1 MNLLNAFPSSLTF
14 SQQIVILIRIVL
26 ATACGSLVGLERS
39 RRLKG
44 AGIRTHS
51 LVACTAALL
60 MIISKYGFTD
70 LFVNGTDF
78 AGVRGADPARI
89 AAQIV
94 SGVSFLG
101 VGIIYR
107 DVSYATKGLTTAA
120 GIWAVAAIGMAIGS
134 GMYVAGI
141 FTTAFILGLQIFMHK
156 HMVGADLYND
166 MKIEITMKDSPALR
180 EEINRQLT
188 LWDPVIVEEAISRTG
203 AGLIKYSFTL
213 KSRGKLTYKDVHE
226 YMSKHPDI
234 QDFRIY
240 GEF

>member
-1 MNLLNAFPSSLTF
+1 MGFQAAFPSALTMY
-14 SQQIVILIRIVL
+14 QQLVILVRIVL
-26 ATACGSLVGLERS
+26 ATACGSVIGLERS

-51 LVACTAALL
+51 VVAAASCLL

-70 LFVNGTDF
+70 LVVSGMEF
-78 AGVRGADPARI
+78 AGTKGADPSRI

-107 DVSYATKGLTTAA
+107 DVRYATKGLTTAA
-120 GIWAVAAIGMAIGS
+120 GIWAVAAIGMAIGC
-134 GMYVAGI
+134 GMYVTGI

-156 HMVGADLYND
+156 HMIGADLYND
-166 MKIEITMKDSPALR
+166 MKIEI
-180 EEINRQLT
+180 EINRQLA

-213 KSRGKLTYKDVHE
+213 KSRGKLTHKDVHE

-234 QDFRIY
+234 QDFKIY

>member
-107 DVSYATKGLTTAA
+107 DVRYATKGLTTAA
-120 GIWAVAAIGMAIGS
+120 GIWAVSAIGMAIGC

-166 MKIEITMKDSPALR
+166 MKIEITMKDSPELR
-180 EEINRQLT
+180 EEINRQLA

-213 KSRGKLTYKDVHE
+213 KSRGKLTHKDVHE
-226 YMSKHPDI
+226 YMSKYPDI

>member
-1 MNLLNAFPSSLTF
+1 MGFQAAFPSALTMY
-14 SQQIVILIRIVL
+14 QQLIILVRIVL
-26 ATACGSLVGLERS
+26 ATVCGSVIGLERS

-51 LVACTAALL
+51 VVAAAACLL

-70 LFVNGTDF
+70 LMVNGVEF
-78 AGVRGADPARI
+78 AGTKGADPSRI
-89 AAQIV
+89 ASQIV

-107 DVSYATKGLTTAA
+107 DVRYATKGLTTAA

-141 FTTAFILGLQIFMHK
+141 FTTAFILGLQILMHH
-156 HMVGADLYND
+156 HMIGADLYND
-166 MKIEITMKDSPALR
+166 MKIEITMKDSPELR
-180 EEINRQLT
+180 KEIYKQLD
-188 LWDPVIVEEAISRTG
+188 LWDSVIMEAGISQ
-203 AGLIKYSFTL
+203 AGDGYVKNSFTL
-213 KSRGKLTYKDVHE
+213 KSKGKMTHKEVYD
-226 YMSKHPDI
+226 YMANHPDI
-234 QDFRIY
+234 RDFKIY

>member
-1 MNLLNAFPSSLTF
+1 MSGAPSEGRRHPHPQRRRSGGLPAHDHLE
-14 SQQIVILIRIVL
+14 VRIH
-26 ATACGSLVGLERS
+26 GPGGQ
-39 RRLKG
+39 RR
-44 AGIRTHS
+44 GIRRT
-51 LVACTAALL
+51 
-60 MIISKYGFTD
+60 K
-70 LFVNGTDF
+70 
-78 AGVRGADPARI
+78 GADPSRI

-107 DVSYATKGLTTAA
+107 DVRYATKGLTTAA
-120 GIWAVAAIGMAIGS
+120 GIWAVSAIGMAIGC

-166 MKIEITMKDSPALR
+166 MKIEITMKDSPELR

-234 QDFRIY
+234 QDFKIY

>member
-1 MNLLNAFPSSLTF
+1 MGFQAAFPSALTMY
-14 SQQIVILIRIVL
+14 QQLIILVRIVL
-26 ATACGSLVGLERS
+26 ATVCGSVIGLERS

-51 LVACTAALL
+51 VVAAAACLL

-70 LFVNGTDF
+70 LMVNGVEF
-78 AGVRGADPARI
+78 AGTKGADPSRI
-89 AAQIV
+89 ASQIV

-107 DVSYATKGLTTAA
+107 DVRYATKGLTTAA

-141 FTTAFILGLQIFMHK
+141 FTTAFILGLQILMHH
-156 HMVGADLYND
+156 HMIGADLYND
-166 MKIEITMKDSPALR
+166 MKIEITMKDSPELR
-180 EEINRQLT
+180 KEIYKQLD
-188 LWDPVIVEEAISRTG
+188 LWDSVIMEAGISQTG
-203 AGLIKYSFTL
+203 DGYVKNSFTL
-213 KSRGKLTYKDVHE
+213 KSKGKMTHKEVYD
-226 YMSKHPDI
+226 YMANHPDI
-234 QDFRIY
+234 RDFKIY

>member
-156 HMVGADLYND
+156 HMIGADLYND
-166 MKIEITMKDSPALR
+166 MKIEITMKDSPELR
-180 EEINRQLT
+180 EEINRQLA

-213 KSRGKLTYKDVHE
+213 KSRGKLTHKDVHE

>member
-141 FTTAFILGLQIFMHK
+141 FTTAFILGLQILMHH
-156 HMVGADLYND
+156 HMIGADLYND
-166 MKIEITMKDSPALR
+166 MKIEITMKDSPELR
-180 EEINRQLT
+180 KEIYKQLD
-188 LWDPVIVEEAISRTG
+188 LWDSVIMEAGISQ
-203 AGLIKYSFTL
+203 AGDGYVKNSFTL
-213 KSRGKLTYKDVHE
+213 KSKGKMTHKEVYD
-226 YMSKHPDI
+226 YMANHPDI
-234 QDFRIY
+234 RDFKIF

>member
-1 MNLLNAFPSSLTF
+1 MGFQAAFPSALTMY
-14 SQQIVILIRIVL
+14 QQLVILVRIVL
-26 ATACGSLVGLERS
+26 ATACGSVIGLERS

-51 LVACTAALL
+51 VVAAASCLL

-70 LFVNGTDF
+70 LVVSGMEF
-78 AGVRGADPARI
+78 AGTKGADPSRI

-107 DVSYATKGLTTAA
+107 DVRYATKGLTTAA
-120 GIWAVAAIGMAIGS
+120 GIWAVAAIGMAIGC
-134 GMYVAGI
+134 GMYVTGI

-156 HMVGADLYND
+156 HMIGADLYND

-180 EEINRQLT
+180 EEINRQLA

-213 KSRGKLTYKDVHE
+213 KSRGKLTHKDIHE

-234 QDFRIY
+234 QDFKIY

>member
-1 MNLLNAFPSSLTF
+1 MGFQAAFPSALTMY
-14 SQQIVILIRIVL
+14 QQLIILVRIVL
-26 ATACGSLVGLERS
+26 ATVCGSVIGLERS

-51 LVACTAALL
+51 VVAAAACLL

-70 LFVNGTDF
+70 LVVNGVEF
-78 AGVRGADPARI
+78 AGTKGADPSRI
-89 AAQIV
+89 ASQIV

-107 DVSYATKGLTTAA
+107 DVRYATKGLTTAA

-141 FTTAFILGLQIFMHK
+141 FTTAFILGLQILMHH
-156 HMVGADLYND
+156 HMIGADLYND
-166 MKIEITMKDSPALR
+166 MKIEITMKDSPELR
-180 EEINRQLT
+180 KEIYKQLD
-188 LWDPVIVEEAISRTG
+188 LWDSVIMEAGISQ
-203 AGLIKYSFTL
+203 AGDGYVKNSFTL
-213 KSRGKLTYKDVHE
+213 KSKGKMTHKEVYD
-226 YMSKHPDI
+226 YMANHPDI
-234 QDFRIY
+234 RDFKIY